1 MEHTIRKI
9 LGAARLSVD
18 ISDIAGD
25 QNLFDLGLSSFAC
38 VQLMMG
44 IEDAAGIEF
53 PDDMLRRETFES
65 IDAML
70 RSVELLRKAA

>member
-1 MEHTIRKI
+1 MVRQVLK
-9 LGAARLSVD
+9 AARLPVD
-18 ISDIAGD
+18 VGEVGED

-53 PDDMLRRETFES
+53 PDELLRRETFES
-65 IDAML
+65 INAII
-70 RSVELLRKAA
+70 RSVEALRKVA